1 MQKNSTEMSGTVQA
15 FLNIIRERCG
25 QPPEYDPRDSAG
37 IDTFGEMGRRLIDK
51 GVTPAVALHL
61 EKQPLGK
68 VLWLEETVPEQQLLT
83 HGVN

>member
-1 MQKNSTEMSGTVQA
+1 MNSLERRVTKLEGQGAMQKNSTEMSGTVQA

-61 EKQPLGK
+61 EKLQAGL
-68 VLWLEETVPEQQLLT
+68 
-83 HGVN
+83 HA